1 MQLEVVL
8 LGQEADRLVV
18 LKAAAQLSF
27 IGVPSIYM
35 PPNNLWEE
43 TRF

>member
-8 LGQEADRLVV
+8 LDQGADRLVV
-18 LKAAAQLSF
+18 LKAAAQMSF
-27 IGVPSIYM
+27 IGVTSIYM

-43 TRF
+43 SGF